1 MQLHY
6 LETHL
11 VDHCNL
17 KCKGCGHFSSLSEKR
32 YTDVDIFKRDLMR
45 LSGLFDNISRI
56 RLMGGEPL
64 LHPDVLGF
72 VKSSRLAFPN
82 ADIWVV
88 TNGLLLH
95 KQSEEFWQECSRNRV
110 ILEISGY
117 PIKLDFEAIEKNSEK
132 YDVRIHMLKTE
143 TFLKVIN
150 PVGDSNPATAFRLC
164 QEMFKCPFLQ
174 EGRIFPCGVPAL
186 IHIFNKF
193 FEKNIPVS
201 ELDYIDIHDDIKG
214 SDILDFLNRPIPMCR
229 WCLLHRPVFEW
240 GITQK
245 KMDEWVDT
253 NPGLAKRLFGI
264 PRKRYYNYPTRLRKR
279 IEHEARKL
287 LPNHVRAIL
296 GRW

>member
-95 KQSEEFWQECSRNRV
+95 K
-110 ILEISGY
+110 
-117 PIKLDFEAIEKNSEK
+117 
-132 YDVRIHMLKTE
+132 
-143 TFLKVIN
+143 
-150 PVGDSNPATAFRLC
+150 
-164 QEMFKCPFLQ
+164 
-174 EGRIFPCGVPAL
+174 
-186 IHIFNKF
+186 
-193 FEKNIPVS
+193 
-201 ELDYIDIHDDIKG
+201 
-214 SDILDFLNRPIPMCR
+214 
-229 WCLLHRPVFEW
+229 
-240 GITQK
+240 
-245 KMDEWVDT
+245 
-253 NPGLAKRLFGI
+253 
-264 PRKRYYNYPTRLRKR
+264 
-279 IEHEARKL
+279 
-287 LPNHVRAIL
+287 
-296 GRW
+296 